1 MYGDLVRCKLRVY
14 AALLCTRE
22 WQKEGVCVCVCACVC
37 AHISDAFVKST
48 HAHFR
53 RAKRDGRLQYKLISF
68 KNEPLFAKPK
78 ETC

>member
-1 MYGDLVRCKLRVY
+1 MYIYIY
-14 AALLCTRE
+14 ARTRTCACACA
-22 WQKEGVCVCVCACVC
+22 CVSMCACARARVCACVC

-48 HAHFR
+48 HAHLR